1 MWVAIGVIAVLV
13 LFGVYLASTAG
24 RLDRLHH
31 RVDTAYAS
39 LNAQLLRRSSI
50 ALELAMSGEL
60 DPAASL
66 VLADAA
72 IRAQENEGDPVDRA
86 QPESDLTKA
95 LAATI
100 GTRDEVDLL
109 FSSDEGSRL
118 GAKLSS
124 SIHQAAIA
132 RRFYNDAVRACRA
145 VRRQH
150 LVRWFSLAGH
160 TPLPQ
165 TVEMDDEVPA
175 GFEGR

>member
-1 MWVAIGVIAVLV
+1 MWIAIGIVAVLAI
-13 LFGVYLASTAG
+13 FGVYLASTAG

-100 GTRDEVDLL
+100 GSRDAVDLL
-109 FSSDEGSRL
+109 FANDEGSRL

-124 SIHQAAIA
+124 SIHQAAIS

-165 TVEMDDEVPA
+165 TVEMDDEVPP

>member
-1 MWVAIGVIAVLV
+1 MWTIIGVLAVIV
-13 LFGVYLASTAG
+13 LFGIYLASTAG

-31 RVDTAYAS
+31 RVDMAYAS
-39 LNAQLLRRSSI
+39 LNAQLLRRSTI
-50 ALELAMSGEL
+50 AIEVALSGEL

-72 IRAQENEGDPVDRA
+72 FRAQENEGDPVDRA
-86 QPESDLTKA
+86 QAESDLTKA
-95 LAATI
+95 IAATI
-100 GTRDEVDLL
+100 GSRDEVDVL
-109 FSSDEGSRL
+109 FETEQGRRL
-118 GAKLSS
+118 GDQLSS
-124 SIHQAAIA
+124 SLHRTAIS

-165 TVEMDDEVPA
+165 MVEMDDEIPA
-175 GFEGR
+175 GFEGL

>member
-1 MWVAIGVIAVLV
+1 MWTAVAILAVLV

-39 LNAQLLRRSSI
+39 LNAQLLRRSTI
-50 ALELAMSGEL
+50 AIEVALSGEL

-66 VLADAA
+66 VLGDAA
-72 IRAQENEGDPVDRA
+72 FRAQENEGDPVDRA
-86 QPESDLTKA
+86 QAESDLTKA
-95 LAATI
+95 IAATV
-100 GTRDEVDLL
+100 GSRDEVDVL
-109 FSSDEGSRL
+109 FETEQGKRL
-118 GAKLSS
+118 GNQLSS
-124 SIHQAAIA
+124 SLHRTAIS

-165 TVEMDDEVPA
+165 TVEMDDEIPA